1 MLCLQILADS
11 FKMLQ
16 QVEYILMSKLCSR
29 FGSKAPD
36 VGPPAIEQS
45 VSVSLPS
52 MAEVEAAMPLATD
65 INARFC

>member
-1 MLCLQILADS
+1 
-11 FKMLQ
+11 
-16 QVEYILMSKLCSR
+16 MSTLGSC

-45 VSVSLPS
+45 VLVSLSS

-65 INARFC
+65 INVRFFEFHFNTTFILQFSISDSN